1 MSMFSDTLAKGYTV
15 SVSQEMM
22 RLKIAQKP
30 CQSTEPQRIRAS
42 YAGARILALPK
53 KKDGLMMSDVRV
65 IIVADDLIV
74 RAGLAALLSD
84 QAGVRVVGQSAP
96 ERAVEDAEMLDPDA
110 IVWDVGWEQA
120 VPSATLSMDWPLLLL
135 IGDLDRSTFPALNA
149 SVFALLPRDS
159 PPQTLTLALQA
170 LRQGLIVVA
179 PPLLPRLIGTRSPSN
194 EPVETL
200 TNRER
205 EVLELLAQGCTNKAI
220 ALQLNITEHTVKFH
234 VNAIMSKLGAQSRTD
249 AVIRATRAG
258 LISL

>member
-1 MSMFSDTLAKGYTV
+1 
-15 SVSQEMM
+15 
-22 RLKIAQKP
+22 
-30 CQSTEPQRIRAS
+30 
-42 YAGARILALPK
+42 
-53 KKDGLMMSDVRV
+53 MMSDVRV
-65 IIVADDLIV
+65 IVVADDLIV

-84 QAGVRVVGQSAP
+84 QVGVRVVGQSAP
-96 ERAVEDAEMLDPDA
+96 ERAAEDAEMLDPDA
-110 IVWDVGWEQA
+110 IVWDLGWEQA
-120 VPSATLSMDWPLLLL
+120 VPPAPLSMDWPLLLL
-135 IGDLDRSTFPALNA
+135 VGDLDRATLPAPSA

-159 PPQTLTLALQA
+159 PPQALTLALQA

-194 EPVETL
+194 EPVEAL